1 MKAPRPA
8 HLRTAASRLRAK
20 AASRRQGVYVG
31 PGVSFGPGVI
41 VRVAEGGR
49 LHVGLGVEIG
59 ADTELVVMPGASV
72 VIDNG
77 AFLGRLCVV
86 AAHES
91 VYIGADTMAAEM
103 VSIRDHDHDPST
115 APKSGTYLTAPV
127 YIGREVWLG
136 AKSSVLRGA
145 TIPDGCVIGAH
156 SLVNKP
162 LEGRCLAAGVP
173 ARKIR
178 DLD

>member
-1 MKAPRPA
+1 MKAPTVAR
-8 HLRTAASRLRAK
+8 LRTATSRLRAR
-20 AASRRQGVYVG
+20 AAGRRAGVYVG
-31 PGVSFGPGVI
+31 PGASFGPGVI
-41 VRVAEGGR
+41 VRVGMGGR

-86 AAHES
+86 AAHDS
-91 VYIGADTMAAEM
+91 VYIGADSMLAEM
-103 VSIRDHDHDPST
+103 VSVRDHDHDPAST
-115 APKSGTYLTAPV
+115 PRSGHYLTSPV
-127 YIGREVWLG
+127 YIGREVWIG

-145 TIPDGCVIGAH
+145 AIPDGCVVGAH

-162 LEGRCLAAGVP
+162 LEGRCLVAGVP

-178 DLD
+178 DLA